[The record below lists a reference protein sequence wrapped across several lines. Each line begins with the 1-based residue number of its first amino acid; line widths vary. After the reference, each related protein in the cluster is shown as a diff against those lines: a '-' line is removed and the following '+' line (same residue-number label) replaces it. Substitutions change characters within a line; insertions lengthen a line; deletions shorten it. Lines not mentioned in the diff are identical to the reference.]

1 MKNEVTLDLT
11 FGELT
16 ETPLGPISF
25 FAGDEGLRRLAF
37 SDLRTLKEQ
46 EKIGKGNP
54 SLFGL
59 ETIGVLLTELNEYL
73 FGIRKTFSVK
83 IDWNVITG
91 FQEEVLAYTS
101 GIPYGQVKT
110 YGEIAK
116 ALGKPGA
123 ARAVG
128 KALGDNPIPI
138 VIPCHRVV
146 GADGALRGYTNG
158 LKTKSFLLNLEGL
171 KIRNEKVVI

>member
-1 MKNEVTLDLT
+1 MNEVTLDLT
-11 FGELT
+11 FGELS

-25 FAGDEGLRRLAF
+25 FAGDEGLRRVAF
-37 SDLRTLKEQ
+37 SDLRTLKKQ
-46 EKIGKGNP
+46 ENLSNGNP

-83 IDWNVITG
+83 IDWNVFYG
-91 FQEEVLAYTS
+91 FQEKVLACTMN
-101 GIPYGQVKT
+101 IPYGQVKT

-138 VIPCHRVV
+138 VFPCHRVV
-146 GADGALRGYTNG
+146 GSDGALRGYTDG
-158 LKTKSFLLNLEGL
+158 LMTKTFLLQLEGL
-171 KIRNEKVVI
+171 RVRNEKVVT